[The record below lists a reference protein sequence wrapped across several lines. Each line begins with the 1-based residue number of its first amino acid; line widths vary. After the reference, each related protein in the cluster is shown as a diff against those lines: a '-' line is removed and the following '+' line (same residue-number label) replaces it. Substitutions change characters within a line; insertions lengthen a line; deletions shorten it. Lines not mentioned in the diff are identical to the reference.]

1 MSHHPQYASQEPFH
15 DYYQPAGMQ
24 SRGKKNQKGK
34 QPRKQHEN
42 EERAAAI
49 SKEGLQQL
57 HENNHRSMS
66 QQKHVSEQRPR
77 GHKQSTDRRSRGENP
92 KQQPQKQHNYDAAAA
107 TTPLR
112 VNSKQTKKTEQQ
124 TK

>member
-1 MSHHPQYASQEPFH
+1 MG
-15 DYYQPAGMQ
+15 YQPADMQ
-24 SRGKKNQKGK
+24 SRGKNQKGK

-42 EERAAAI
+42 EESAAAI

-107 TTPLR
+107 TAPHR
-112 VNSKQTKKTEQQ
+112 VNSKQTKKRKQHNYD
-124 TK
+124 